1 VSCKGVFPLKTI
13 KHETKNSKNFITS
26 MTQ

>member
-1 VSCKGVFPLKTI
+1 VFPLETI
-13 KHETKNSKNFITS
+13 KHETKNSKKFITS

>member
-1 VSCKGVFPLKTI
+1 VFPLETI